1 MPLTDA
7 QREFLQAKNFAH
19 LATLN
24 ADGSP
29 QVTPVWI
36 DVEGD
41 IVLFNTEKKRLKTR
55 NLERDGRVAICV
67 SSASDPYKY
76 LEIRGKVVGS
86 TEEGAFEHIDALAKK
101 YMDADKYP
109 FNEEGHVRVIFK
121 LSTDKVHGRI

>member
-7 QREFLQAKNFAH
+7 QKQFLQEKNFAH

-55 NLERDGRVAICV
+55 NLQRDGRVALCV

-76 LEIRGKVVGS
+76 IEIRGKVVGV
-86 TEEGAFEHIDALAKK
+86 TEEGAFEHIDQLAKK
-101 YMDADKYP
+101 YMGADEYP
-109 FNEEGHVRVIFK
+109 YNQEGDVRMIFK
-121 LSTDKVHGRI
+121 ISPDKVSGRI